1 MLKALLPIRLESKN
15 ISRRRH
21 WAANHKKK
29 QEFINAFWAL
39 GLTPRAPAP
48 NCKQHLTITR
58 VLGKREKLWDT
69 SNGLGGSCS
78 ELIDSMKYCGFFVDD
93 SDKYLTVE
101 FKQDDTRRHE
111 GPATEILL
119 EAKR

>member
-29 QEFINAFWAL
+29 QEFIKVLKAL
-39 GLTPRAPAP
+39 GVTARYMPPTH
-48 NCKQHLTITR
+48 KQHLTITR

-69 SNGLGGSCS
+69 ANGLGGSCV
-78 ELIDSMKYCGFFVDD
+78 ELLDSMVYCGFFVDD

-119 EAKR
+119 EAKS